1 MKKEKHMNSVTAS
14 GKFCGRQ
21 ERGVALV
28 AVMLALLLVTAIAAG
43 IIILTNT
50 ETATST
56 NFKDEQRAYF
66 AAKAGIEEARDRMRK
81 GNAYSITTTTS
92 PALPAVLPGNSNSLL
107 YITNPLNSET
117 VSPTTV
123 PSTSNPNPYVDD
135 EICTEPAFTSA
146 GWCSGGYPGN
156 RTYTTTASTTFAPTS
171 GSDFDWKWV
180 PITLKRDNRF
190 GAGYYVNAE
199 TTSGCALYSCG
210 T

>member
-28 AVMLALLLVTAIAAG
+28 AVMLALLLITAIAAG

-81 GNAYSITTTTS
+81 GNSYSITASTTVPTT
-92 PALPAVLPGNSNSLL
+92 PALPAAGALPGNSNSIL
-107 YITNPLNSET
+107 YITNALNSET

-123 PSTSNPNPYVDD
+123 PTTSSPNPYVDD
-135 EICTEPAFTSA
+135 EICTEPAFINA
-146 GWCSGGYPGN
+146 GWCSGGYPGSG
-156 RTYTTTASTTFAPTS
+156 TYTTTASTTFAPTS
-171 GSDFDWKWV
+171 GSGCDLKWV
-180 PITLKRDNRF
+180 RITLKHDNQF
-190 GAGYYVNAE
+190 CASYYLKD
-199 TTSGCALYSCG
+199 SD
-210 T
+210 